1 MEILQINIACNLRFT
16 NPFILISHG
25 IHRKE
30 GNGEW
35 EDLLPLIWNVLIFYF
50 VE

>member
-1 MEILQINIACNLRFT
+1 MGILQINITCNLRFT
-16 NPFILISHG
+16 YPFILISHG

-35 EDLLPLIWNVLIFYF
+35 EELLPLIWEVLALCG